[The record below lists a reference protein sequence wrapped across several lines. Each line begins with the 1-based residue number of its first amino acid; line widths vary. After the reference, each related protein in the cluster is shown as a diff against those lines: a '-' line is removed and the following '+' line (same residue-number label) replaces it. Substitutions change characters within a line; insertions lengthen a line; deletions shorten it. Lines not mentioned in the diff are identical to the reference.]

1 MPGVELQNE
10 MEFHGLESISSIL
23 LGLVSI
29 YDI

>member
-1 MPGVELQNE
+1 MPGVELQNG